1 MAFVIS
7 EGHFRT
13 EEDAYAEI
21 ARMGWHALPRTFDL
35 AQDSELHWHDFN
47 AVVFV
52 LEGTAIIGFE
62 DGSVQQ
68 CGAGA
73 RVTATAGMVHQEL
86 KGTNYRG
93 IFGYDVDPGNRTL
106 PINKPVAAI
115 A

>member
-1 MAFVIS
+1 M
-7 EGHFRT
+7 HCHRL
-13 EEDAYAEI
+13 
-21 ARMGWHALPRTFDL
+21 RRHAVPRTFQL

-62 DGSVQQ
+62 DGTVQQ

-73 RVTATAGMVHQEL
+73 RVTASAGVVHQEMQ
-86 KGTNYRG
+86 GTNYRG
-93 IFGYDVDPGNRTL
+93 IFGYDVDPAERTL
-106 PINKPVAAI
+106 PINKPVVAI